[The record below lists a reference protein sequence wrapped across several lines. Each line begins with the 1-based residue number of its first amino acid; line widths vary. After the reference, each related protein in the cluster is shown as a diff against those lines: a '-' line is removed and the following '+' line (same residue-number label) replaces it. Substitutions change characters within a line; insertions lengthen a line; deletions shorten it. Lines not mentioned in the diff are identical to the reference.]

1 MGRGNLR
8 EVASFFLKLGLLA
21 YGGAAGHVAMMRRE
35 LVDRRKWISEQDFL
49 DLFGIMNL
57 IPGPSST
64 ETVIALGYWRAGW
77 LALILAGVL
86 FILPAMLMILALSW
100 AYVRYGTLPA
110 AQWIL
115 YGINPIV
122 IAIIADALLSLG
134 RTALKTMWLALMA
147 VASLTLYFRG
157 VSIVAI
163 IVGTAVLAAIA
174 GYSKTKGQ
182 QKALGIFPLAAGGT
196 RITLTKVTLTTGSSL
211 WKRLRPPGFSARGFC
226 GASPLADGQTTAGC
240 DRGGNGDA
248 RACFCFGD
256 VRRLPD
262 WRFAGRAARYAGNVL
277 AVVCFH
283 RDCVSA
289 HPQVEEGA
297 RSASLS
303 RRDQRGD
310 GGIDGGGFLA
320 TRARDDSGRVHRGGS
335 DRGFADLEA
344 VSDQFGVADSGRIDS
359 GIRVEIRDGRGV
371 ERDEDF
377 AGWIMQVCEKPFR
390 RGGENPTTRKAS
402 SWIPRP
408 GASGAG

>member
-1 MGRGNLR
+1 MVETNPIAPSMGRGNLR

-77 LALILAGVL
+77 PALILAGVL

-134 RTALKTMWLALMA
+134 RTALKTVWLALMA

-163 IVGTAVLAAIA
+163 IVVTAVLAAIA

-182 QKALGIFPLAAGGT
+182 TKVLGIFPLPAGGA
-196 RITLTKVTLTTGSSL
+196 RITLTTVAVAAASAIPFSMTRLFLTFLKIGAVAYGSGYVLLAFLRADFVAHLHWLTDKQLLDAIAAGMVTPGPAFASATFVGYLTGGLQGALLATLGMFLPSFVFIAIVFPFIPKLKKAPGARIFLDAINAVTVGLMAAVSWQLARGAILDAFTAVEAIVGLLILRRFEINSAWLILGGLVAGFAWKFATGS
-211 WKRLRPPGFSARGFC
+211 G
-226 GASPLADGQTTAGC
+226 
-240 DRGGNGDA
+240 
-248 RACFCFGD
+248 
-256 VRRLPD
+256 
-262 WRFAGRAARYAGNVL
+262 
-277 AVVCFH
+277 
-283 RDCVSA
+283 
-289 HPQVEEGA
+289 
-297 RSASLS
+297 
-303 RRDQRGD
+303 
-310 GGIDGGGFLA
+310 
-320 TRARDDSGRVHRGGS
+320 
-335 DRGFADLEA
+335 
-344 VSDQFGVADSGRIDS
+344 
-359 GIRVEIRDGRGV
+359 
-371 ERDEDF
+371 
-377 AGWIMQVCEKPFR
+377 
-390 RGGENPTTRKAS
+390 
-402 SWIPRP
+402 
-408 GASGAG
+408 